1 METSPFTIVWSGAL
15 SMSNP
20 EIDAEH
26 QHFIKLVNELN
37 TEIVSQKRDK
47 AAVEEIMNRIM
58 KDAIAHFSHEER
70 LFAEKGYPDAQE
82 HTQIHSQLIYKF
94 EQALKEIQ
102 NSDFGKVWIK
112 AGLEIKD
119 LLVSHVINEDM
130 KYIEYL
136 RTE

>member
-1 METSPFTIVWSGAL
+1 MESSPFTIVWSDAL

-26 QHFIKLVNELN
+26 QNFIKLVNKLN
-37 TEIVSQKRDK
+37 TEIMSQKRDK
-47 AAVEEIMNRIM
+47 AVVEQIMNHIM

-70 LFAEKGYPDAQE
+70 LFAEKGFPDAE
-82 HTQIHSQLIYKF
+82 GHTEIHSELITKF

-102 NSDFGKVWIK
+102 NSDFGEVWIK

-119 LLVSHVINEDM
+119 LLVSHVINEDT
-130 KYIEYL
+130 KYIKYL

>member
-1 METSPFTIVWSGAL
+1 MESSPFTIVWSDAL

-26 QHFIKLVNELN
+26 QNFIKLVNKLN
-37 TEIVSQKRDK
+37 AEIISQKRDK
-47 AAVEEIMNRIM
+47 AVVEQIMNHIM

-70 LFAEKGYPDAQE
+70 LFAEKGFPDAE
-82 HTQIHSQLIYKF
+82 GHTEIHSELITKF

-102 NSDFGKVWIK
+102 NSDFGEVWIK

-119 LLVSHVINEDM
+119 LLVDHVINEDT

>member
-1 METSPFTIVWSGAL
+1 MESSPFTIVWSDAL

-26 QHFIKLVNELN
+26 QNFIKLVNKLN
-37 TEIVSQKRDK
+37 TEIMSQKRDK
-47 AAVEEIMNRIM
+47 AVVEQIMNHIM

-70 LFAEKGYPDAQE
+70 LFAEKGFPGAEE
-82 HTQIHSQLIYKF
+82 HTEIHSELITKF

-102 NSDFGKVWIK
+102 NSDFGEVWIK

-119 LLVSHVINEDM
+119 LLVSHVINEDT
-130 KYIEYL
+130 KYIKYL